1 MISNK
6 KTNSQNEQILYR
18 NTSSIKEQTVKRIIR
33 DRNLIKQLADEYAM
47 PRDENTE
54 ISKYITGR
62 LKKKIQEGTNLIA
75 KDYRA

>member
-1 MISNK
+1 M
-6 KTNSQNEQILYR
+6 
-18 NTSSIKEQTVKRIIR
+18 KRIIR